1 MNRFRAFAYKAS
13 QNHTRTCFI
22 LKCDIRKFFAN
33 IDHET
38 LSAILSRAIPEADIL
53 NLLKNIV
60 GSFRSNGEIK
70 SSVAEDGDISFRKG
84 GIGLPLGN
92 LTSQL
97 LVNIYMNELDQF
109 VKHRLK
115 AKYYIRYA
123 DDFVILSHERAELER
138 WLPLIETFLQGRLKL
153 LLHPDKVCTKT
164 LASGVDFLGWVHF
177 PSHRVLRTATK
188 RRMWRRLEEKPER
201 IVIESYLGLLLHGN
215 GYRLQQEIQRRFS

>member
-1 MNRFRAFAYKAS
+1 
-13 QNHTRTCFI
+13 
-22 LKCDIRKFFAN
+22 
-33 IDHET
+33 
-38 LSAILSRAIPEADIL
+38 
-53 NLLKNIV
+53 
-60 GSFRSNGEIK
+60 
-70 SSVAEDGDISFRKG
+70 
-84 GIGLPLGN
+84 
-92 LTSQL
+92 
-97 LVNIYMNELDQF
+97 MNELDQF

-177 PSHRVLRTATK
+177 PYYRVLRTSTR
-188 RRMWRRLEEKPER
+188 RRMLQRLQAKSNKKT
-201 IVIESYLGLLLHGN
+201 IVSYLGLLLHGN